1 MNEGYW
7 IEETMVIRVIPSKG
21 AIVVRD
27 DKSELPL
34 SLGNPFTPRLA
45 LWQVNIVVRVAA
57 DIYSSR
63 RNFFERRR
71 QS

>member
-7 IEETMVIRVIPSKG
+7 TEETMVIRVIPSKG

-45 LWQVNIVVRVAA
+45 L
-57 DIYSSR
+57 
-63 RNFFERRR
+63 
-71 QS
+71 